1 MSITPQPY
9 TFDRVVRLVISAAL
23 LVAVF
28 ALLRYLSDVLLPF
41 AAAVVL
47 AYLLNPLVTLFEQ
60 KTHRRGFA
68 VALTLGG
75 LAIVGMA
82 LVLIVVPLIAGQVS
96 RFSANLHALQTDLTA
111 AVAAKVDHAGAADP
125 PAQGSDTTEGDSSAD
140 RADDEGTSALG
151 VRELIEHWPQF
162 RRGLRD
168 DRQAAWQGL
177 LNAVS
182 GTLVGGVLVESADFI
197 SGERFEDFILD
208 AVKGL
213 AVGGWNVLS
222 MVLNFLIGL
231 TGLIIV
237 GLYLGFLLLDFP
249 EYARTWQSFLP
260 PAYRPAIVEFLA
272 EFDVAMRR
280 YFRGQSIVA
289 ALTGALFAIGFSI
302 IGLPLAVPFG
312 LFVGLL
318 NMVPYLQVV
327 ALVPAALLAVLRS
340 VEDGGS
346 LTASL
351 LLVLAVFAVA
361 QLIQDAIITPR
372 IMGKATGLRPVAI
385 LLGIFI
391 WGKLLGFLG
400 LMLAIPLTCLGI
412 AYYRRWILMHPVAET
427 KIVEEGNP

>member
-1 MSITPQPY
+1 MSNTPQPY
-9 TFDRVVRLVISAAL
+9 TFDRVVRLIISAAL

-47 AYLLNPLVTLFEQ
+47 AYLLNPLVTLFER

-75 LAIVGMA
+75 LAIVAMA
-82 LVLIVVPLIAGQVS
+82 LVLIVVPLVAGQVS
-96 RFSANLHALQTDLTA
+96 RFSANLHTLQTDLTA
-111 AVAAKVDHAGAADP
+111 AVAAKVNAAAAEP
-125 PAQGSDTTEGDSSAD
+125 PPHGSDTTEGDSSAENG
-140 RADDEGTSALG
+140 ADAGTSALG

-168 DRQAAWQGL
+168 DRQSAWQGL
-177 LNAVS
+177 LDAVS

-197 SGERFEDFILD
+197 SSERFEDFILD
-208 AVKGL
+208 AAKGL

-222 MVLNFLIGL
+222 MVLNFLIAL

-272 EFDVAMRR
+272 EFNVAMRR

-289 ALTGALFAIGFSI
+289 GLTGALFAIGFSI

-361 QLIQDAIITPR
+361 QLIQDTIITPR

-427 KIVEEGNP
+427 KIAKEGTS